1 MPENPPESAGLKQLP
16 SPGSS
21 KACYN
26 YSVIQRWGRVMKIDW
41 HGIRVDGKRHFS
53 IARSKTHIPALYR
66 DRDDYKK
73 KIHKL
78 RDRIDRRQRI
88 MYAHDRYSLLVV
100 FQALDA
106 AGKDGTIR
114 AVFNGVN
121 PHGVEINSFKRP
133 SENELDHNFL
143 WRTTVA
149 MPARGHIG
157 VFNRSYYEEVL
168 VCKVHPEIVTE
179 YQKLPEEATRD
190 LESLFQDRYDA
201 IRAFERYAAD
211 NGTPV
216 LKFFL
221 HISRDEQRRRFLARI
236 DEPDKNWK
244 FSEADLRERGFWQDY
259 QQAYEDA
266 INETATHY
274 APWFVVPAD
283 DKETMRL
290 IVASAVLD
298 ALEQMDMA
306 YPTVS
311 RERERELQAYRASLL
326 DD

>member
-1 MPENPPESAGLKQLP
+1 
-16 SPGSS
+16 
-21 KACYN
+21 
-26 YSVIQRWGRVMKIDW
+26 MKIDW
-41 HGIRVDGKRHFS
+41 ESLRIDGKTPFS
-53 IARSKTHIPALYR
+53 VADSKTHIEALYSSKK
-66 DRDDYKK
+66 DYRK
-73 KIHKL
+73 KIRKL
-78 RDRIDRRQRI
+78 RDKIDRRQRV

-100 FQALDA
+100 FQAMDA

-114 AVFNGVN
+114 AVFSGVN
-121 PHGVEINSFKRP
+121 PHGVEITSFKRP
-133 SENELDHNFL
+133 NDTELDHNFL

-149 MPARGHIG
+149 MPERGRIG
-157 VFNRSYYEEVL
+157 VFNRSHYEEVL
-168 VCKVHPEIVTE
+168 VCKVHPEIVTQH
-179 YQKLPEEATRD
+179 QKLPEEETRD
-190 LESLFQDRYDA
+190 LTSLFEDRYEA

-221 HISRDEQRRRFLARI
+221 NLSRDEQRRRFLARI
-236 DEPDKNWK
+236 DETDKNWK

-283 DKETMRL
+283 DKKTMRL

-298 ALEQMDMA
+298 ALRQMDMA
-306 YPTVS
+306 YPSVS
-311 RERERELQAYRASLL
+311 RERAGELQSYRSRLL
-326 DD
+326 ED

>member
-1 MPENPPESAGLKQLP
+1 MN
-16 SPGSS
+16 
-21 KACYN
+21 
-26 YSVIQRWGRVMKIDW
+26 ID
-41 HGIRVDGKRHFS
+41 RNDLRFDGKTHFS
-53 IARSKTHIPALYR
+53 IADSKTEIPALYSNKK
-66 DRDDYKK
+66 DYKK
-73 KIHKL
+73 KIRKL
-78 RDRIDRRQRI
+78 RKEIDQRQRV
-88 MYAHDRYSLLVV
+88 MYAHDRYCLLVV

-114 AVFNGVN
+114 AVFSGVN
-121 PHGVEINSFKRP
+121 PHGVDITSFKRP
-133 SENELDHNFL
+133 SEAELDQNFM

-149 MPARGHIG
+149 MPGRGHIG

-168 VCKVHPEIVTE
+168 VCKVHPEIVTQH
-179 YQKLPEEATRD
+179 QKLPEEETRD
-190 LESLFQDRYDA
+190 LDSLFNDRYNA

-211 NGTPV
+211 NGTPI

-221 HISRDEQRRRFLARI
+221 NISRDEQRRRFLSRI
-236 DEPDKNWK
+236 DEPEKNWK

-259 QQAYEDA
+259 QQAFEDA

-283 DKETMRL
+283 DKKTMRL

-298 ALEQMDMA
+298 GLQQMDMA

-311 RERERELQAYRASLL
+311 PERAQELRTYRSRLL
-326 DD
+326 ED